1 MNKTQG
7 FIKVVLPQYVS
18 ESLPEPL
25 EICAMTMGFAS
36 FMKLNKSM
44 TNPWFGKPKDLT
56 LRKNTMQNPRSS
68 GLPVLGCF
76 FFDPLSW
83 LHMDEEGLV
92 HHRKYYISNNY
103 RSIYSLPA

>member
-18 ESLPEPL
+18 ESLPELL
-25 EICAMTMGFAS
+25 EICAMTMGFTS

-56 LRKNTMQNPRSS
+56 LRKKYHGKIQ
-68 GLPVLGCF
+68 GLPVFRRCWF
-76 FFDPLSW
+76 F
-83 LHMDEEGLV
+83 
-92 HHRKYYISNNY
+92 
-103 RSIYSLPA
+103 